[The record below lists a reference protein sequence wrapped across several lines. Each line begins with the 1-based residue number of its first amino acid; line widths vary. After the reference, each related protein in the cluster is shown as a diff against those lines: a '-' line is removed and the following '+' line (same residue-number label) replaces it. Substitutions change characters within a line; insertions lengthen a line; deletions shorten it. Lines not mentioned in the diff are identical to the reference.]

1 MWGYNCWV
9 NYWIYAIFLNG
20 IYLFSL
26 LPMNSRNLK
35 KTYSK
40 SYENFFLENSLVLST
55 PFVMNRSGD
64 LLNNYSGVSIKQKVP
79 LRIYI
84 GWAKNSSGKITLGTM
99 VNFDFDEYSYI
110 ETPLREYAPYF
121 NDIDSYIQKNYGHI
135 IEKHWWFE
143 INMLSELPRWVGLWF
158 GSILALLLSLL
169 LNCLEDESLS
179 QSLPKLTRS
188 NINES
193 LHDQYW
199 QFAKIAKD
207 AREFDTHIYNMMSSG
222 TKFASFFNAY
232 YPIIS
237 FAQDFDKRVT
247 SKDEHHS
254 KYFWFR
260 FQDLFNEVREVPY
273 SPIDYGIVYSGK
285 PVLLEQIA
293 GDNYKNNTMLASE
306 IKSMCKNLFWEYLD
320 HVHPQQRPRFY
331 KQLIQSDI
339 DEFELTYGKLMW
351 IISLK
356 MLYFM
361 SKMYINGYDEAN
373 MLNFLDT
380 IKKLRQWDSVTR
392 HSSEVFLSFIKKILE
407 KFSGSARYL
416 SLAPNDST
424 IMWWSLIY
432 AMPLEWFRTSI
443 QNAVQSM
450 NQEFPSAKILYANR
464 LDGIESEWAICE
476 QDLRAG
482 LFSEFIAVNSCSI
495 RRTNGKVLVWE
506 YEKLIDT
513 YKTGLLLDTINNKI
527 YFNGQKLTSQDLHS
541 QSATIEILRLLIN
554 NTGKDLSNDIFPSS
568 SYSKNKN
575 EMFGKIVIPLIDL
588 IYDRCKK
595 RLPLICKG
603 SIYEFYLK
611 LNSSDIEIAIVEEL
625 KKD

>member
-1 MWGYNCWV
+1 
-9 NYWIYAIFLNG
+9 
-20 IYLFSL
+20 
-26 LPMNSRNLK
+26 
-35 KTYSK
+35 
-40 SYENFFLENSLVLST
+40 
-55 PFVMNRSGD
+55 MNRSGD
-64 LLNNYSGVSIKQKVP
+64 LLNNYSGISIKQKIP
-79 LRIYI
+79 LRMYI
-84 GWAKNSSGKITLGTM
+84 WCTKNSSGKITLGTM
-99 VNFDFDEYSYI
+99 SHFDFDEYNYI
-110 ETPLREYAPYF
+110 EIPLREYAPYF
-121 NDIDSYIQKNYGHI
+121 SDIDTYIQKNYAHLIQKYG
-135 IEKHWWFE
+135 WFE
-143 INMLSELPRWVGLWF
+143 INMLSELPRGVGLGF
-158 GSILALLLSLL
+158 GSILALLFSLL
-169 LNCLEDESLS
+169 FNCLEDESLS
-179 QSLPKLTRS
+179 PALPKLTRS

-199 QFAKIAKD
+199 HFAKIAKD

-237 FAQDFDKRVT
+237 FAQDFDKRIM

-260 FQDLFNEVREVPY
+260 FQDLFTDVREVPY

-293 GDNYKNNTMLASE
+293 WDNYKNNTMLAGE
-306 IKSMCKNLFWEYLD
+306 IKTMCKHLFWEYLD
-320 HVHPQQRPRFY
+320 HVHPNQRPRFY
-331 KQLIQSDI
+331 KQLIQPEV

-351 IISLK
+351 IISVK

-361 SKMYINGYDEAN
+361 SKMYINGYDESN

-380 IKKLRQWDSVTR
+380 IKKVRQGDSVTR

-407 KFSGSARYL
+407 KFTGSARYL

-432 AMPLEWFRTSI
+432 AMPLEWFRTAI

-464 LDGIESEWAICE
+464 LDGIESEWSLCE
-476 QDLRAG
+476 QDLHAG
-482 LFSEFIAVNSCSI
+482 IFSDFIATNSCRI
-495 RRTNGKVLVWE
+495 KRTNWKVLVGN
-506 YEKLIDT
+506 YEDLINVH
-513 YKTGLLLDTINNKI
+513 KSGLILDTINNKI
-527 YFNGQKLTSQDLHS
+527 YFNGEKLTSQDLHS

-554 NTGKDLSNDIFPSS
+554 NPGKDMSNNAFPSS

-588 IYDRCKK
+588 IYDRCKQK
-595 RLPLICKG
+595 LPLICKG

-611 LNSSDIEIAIVEEL
+611 LNSSDIEIAIIEEL
-625 KKD
+625 RRE